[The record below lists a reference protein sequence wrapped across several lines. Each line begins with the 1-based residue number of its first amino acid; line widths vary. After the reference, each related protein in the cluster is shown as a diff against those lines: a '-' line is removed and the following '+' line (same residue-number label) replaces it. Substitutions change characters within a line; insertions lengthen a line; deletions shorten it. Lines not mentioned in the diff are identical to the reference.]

1 MEDVGQLLRKTR
13 EGRGLTLEEVA
24 EATKIRSVYLEAIE
38 RGDLSALPPGVYAR
52 GFVRAYAEFLGLD
65 GNEVLTQSGLSAPA
79 APLSREVTGD
89 GDVTTLSQPG
99 RIRRAIPQIAASA
112 ALLAVLLG
120 GYWFLANRHPGSAPP
135 ASQPNGTTA
144 SQVPAAPPP
153 AAQSPPAPAPPQP
166 VLQVVKR
173 NASQY
178 MVDVGKV
185 DQLQVVLRVGPH
197 PCWIDAEADGH
208 PVEQRTL
215 QPGESRTFTGSQEVR
230 IVAGRASSLTV
241 TVNGQQLEPATSD
254 VLTYTV
260 KKSSS

>member
-65 GNEVLTQSGLSAPA
+65 GNEVLIQSRLSARA
-79 APLSREVTGD
+79 APLSQEVSGN
-89 GDVTTLSQPG
+89 GDVSTLSQPG

-144 SQVPAAPPP
+144 SQLPATPP
-153 AAQSPPAPAPPQP
+153 ATQRPPAPAAPQP

-178 MVDVGKV
+178 MVDVERV
-185 DQLQVVLRVGPH
+185 DQLQIVLRVGPH

-215 QPGESRTFTGSQEVR
+215 QPGETRTFTGNQEVR

-241 TVNGQQLEPATSD
+241 TVNGQELEPITWD